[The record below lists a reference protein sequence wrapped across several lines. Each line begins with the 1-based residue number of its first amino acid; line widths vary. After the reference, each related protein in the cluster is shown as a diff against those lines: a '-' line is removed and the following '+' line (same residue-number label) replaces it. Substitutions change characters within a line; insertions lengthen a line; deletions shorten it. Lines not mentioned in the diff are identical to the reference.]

1 MHCRQSLLSTK
12 FQCPTTERGITAP
25 LSVIHAHAR
34 LGRYKNEYTRHSRS
48 PVASTSETAQVSQT
62 ETFLETLEQGTT
74 EPIPLNESIEN
85 LRVKVCIGCSC
96 SRDEW

>member
-1 MHCRQSLLSTK
+1 
-12 FQCPTTERGITAP
+12 
-25 LSVIHAHAR
+25 
-34 LGRYKNEYTRHSRS
+34 
-48 PVASTSETAQVSQT
+48 VASTSETAQVSQT